1 MVVGSKQRTNSLV
14 GDLTLSLNDIP
25 LRKVKSTKCLGVTI
39 DEFLTWAE
47 HIDNVIKKLAVGIS
61 LLRRNRKVLKKC
73 DLMNVYRAI
82 VEPYFDYYCIIWDGI
97 SDYLALKLQKL
108 QNGAAGIITGADY
121 SRRSSYILNELGW
134 EKLSEREVQAPE
146 H

>member
-1 MVVGSKQRTNSLV
+1 MIR
-14 GDLTLSLNDIP
+14 LTLSLNDIS

-47 HIDNVIKKLAVGIS
+47 HIDNVIKKLAIGIS

-82 VEPYFDYYCIIWDGI
+82 VEPYFDYCCIIWDGI
-97 SDYLALKLQKL
+97 SDYLTLKLQKL
-108 QNGAAGIITGADY
+108 QNRAARIITGADY
-121 SRRSSYILNELGW
+121 SRRSSDILNELIRMG
-134 EKLSEREVQAPE
+134 EVE
-146 H
+146 